1 VYLEYEYQNVSFIS
15 SLCHTRFLKEVI
27 KGMNT
32 RVEKACGIDVH
43 QAFLAATIL
52 TSAGTK
58 DTREFSTCLDGLVNL
73 RTWILENGC
82 QRVAIESTGIYHIPT
97 YTILEGKVETMVANP
112 LQIKNIPGR
121 KNDNIDSEWIAE
133 VCLNGQ
139 IKPSYIPCR
148 EIRDLR
154 ELTRTHVKFTQ
165 SRTTLKNKVHKILQR
180 SGVRISGVLSDI
192 FGKSGI
198 TILNGIMDGKSIEQ
212 IFNKLDKRVKNKKSE
227 IKDAMK
233 GELNQNDIFVIKE
246 CLETVKFLDARIK
259 EFDSRIFQSIKG
271 MQKELEILMSIPGIG
286 FTIAAAAIAEIGD
299 IKVFPS
305 PKNLVSWSG
314 LAPAVNESA
323 GKSSNGHITKH
334 GNKYLRT
341 ILVQAANS
349 ISIGKPNKLRFFY
362 QRIMAKKGHKKAIV
376 ALARKLAS
384 IIHHL
389 LANNEKYSEEEPK
402 EKRVRLPKFVPVQ
415 DLDIDGMIE
424 LLCEAGYT
432 VNKSSSAR

>member
-1 VYLEYEYQNVSFIS
+1 
-15 SLCHTRFLKEVI
+15 
-27 KGMNT
+27 MNT

-52 TSAGTK
+52 TAAGTK
-58 DTREFSTCLDGLVNL
+58 DTREFSTRLDGLMDL

-97 YTILEGKVETMVANP
+97 YTILEGKVETIVANP
-112 LQIKNIPGR
+112 LQIKYIPGR
-121 KNDNIDSEWIAE
+121 KNDDIDSEWIAE

-148 EIRDLR
+148 EIRDIR
-154 ELTRTHVKFTQ
+154 ELTRTHVKLTQ
-165 SRTTLKNKVHKILQR
+165 TRTVLKNKVHKILQR
-180 SGVRISGVLSDI
+180 AGVQISGVLTDI

-198 TILNGIMDGKSIEQ
+198 IILNGIMNGKSIEQ
-212 IFNKLDKRVKNKKSE
+212 IFNELKDKRIKNKKAE
-227 IKDAMK
+227 IKEAIR
-233 GELNQNDIFVIKE
+233 GELSQNDIFVIKE
-246 CLETVKFLDARIK
+246 CLETVKFLDAKI
-259 EFDSRIFQSIKG
+259 EDFDSRIFQSLTG
-271 MQKELEILMSIPGIG
+271 MQTKLELLMSIPGIG

-299 IKVFPS
+299 IKVFPK

-349 ISIGKPNKLRFFY
+349 IAIGKPNKLRFFY
-362 QRIMAKKGHKKAIV
+362 QRIKSKKGHKKAIV

-389 LANNEKYSEEEPK
+389 LLNNEKYSEEELK
-402 EKRVRLPKFVPVQ
+402 EKKVKLPKFVSLQ
-415 DLDIDGMIE
+415 DIDKDGMIE
-424 LLCEAGYT
+424 ILCEAGYT
-432 VNKSSSAR
+432 VNKSSSAG

>member
-1 VYLEYEYQNVSFIS
+1 
-15 SLCHTRFLKEVI
+15 
-27 KGMNT
+27 MNI

-58 DTREFSTCLDGLVNL
+58 DTREFSTCLDGLLDL
-73 RTWILENGC
+73 RTWILENRC
-82 QRVAIESTGIYHIPT
+82 ERVAIESTGIYHIPT
-97 YTILEGKVETMVANP
+97 YTILEGKVETIVANP

-121 KNDNIDSEWIAE
+121 KTDDIDSEWIAE

-148 EIRDLR
+148 EIRDIR
-154 ELTRTHVKFTQ
+154 ELTRTHVKLTQ
-165 SRTTLKNKVHKILQR
+165 SRTVLKNKVHKILQR
-180 SGVRISGVLSDI
+180 AGVRISGGLSDI
-192 FGKSGI
+192 FGKSGV
-198 TILNGIMDGKSIEQ
+198 TILNGILDGKTIDQ
-212 IFNKLDKRVKNKKSE
+212 IFNELKDKRIKNKKAE
-227 IKDAMK
+227 IKDAIK
-233 GELNQNDIFVIKE
+233 GELSQIDIFVIKE
-246 CLETVKFLDARIK
+246 CLETVKFFDAKIK
-259 EFDSRIFQSIKG
+259 EFDSRIFQSLIA
-271 MQKELEILMSIPGIG
+271 MQNKLEILMSIPGIG

-299 IKVFPS
+299 IRVFS
-305 PKNLVSWSG
+305 KPKNLVSWSG

-349 ISIGKPNKLRFFY
+349 IAIGKPNKLRFFY
-362 QRIMAKKGHKKAIV
+362 QRIKTKKGHKKAIV

-389 LANNEKYSEEEPK
+389 LTNNEKYSEEELK
-402 EKRVRLPKFVPVQ
+402 EKKLKLSKSIPVQ
-415 DLDIDGMIE
+415 DLDMDGMIE
-424 LLCEAGYT
+424 ILCGAGYI
-432 VNKSSSAR
+432 VNKSSSAG

>member
-1 VYLEYEYQNVSFIS
+1 
-15 SLCHTRFLKEVI
+15 
-27 KGMNT
+27 MNT

-43 QAFLAATIL
+43 QAFLVATIV

-58 DTREFSTCLDGLVNL
+58 DTREFSTCLDGLMDL
-73 RTWILENGC
+73 RTGILENGC

-97 YTILEGKVETMVANP
+97 YTTLEGKVETIVANP
-112 LQIKNIPGR
+112 LQIKYIPGR
-121 KNDNIDSEWIAE
+121 KNDDIDSEWIAE

-148 EIRDLR
+148 EIRDIR
-154 ELTRTHVKFTQ
+154 ELTRTHVKFTHA
-165 SRTTLKNKVHKILQR
+165 RTALKNKVHKILQR
-180 SGVRISGVLSDI
+180 AGVRISGVLSDI

-198 TILNGIMDGKSIEQ
+198 IILNGIMDGKSIEQ
-212 IFNKLDKRVKNKKSE
+212 IFSELKDKRIKNKKPE
-227 IKDAMK
+227 IKDAIK
-233 GELNQNDIFVIKE
+233 GELSQNDIFVIKE
-246 CLETVKFLDARIK
+246 CLETVKYLDDKIK
-259 EFDSRIFQSIKG
+259 EFDSRIFQSLTG
-271 MQKELEILMSIPGIG
+271 MQKELEILMSIPAIG

-299 IKVFPS
+299 IKVFS
-305 PKNLVSWSG
+305 KPKNLVSWSG

-349 ISIGKPNKLRFFY
+349 IAIGKPNKLRFFY
-362 QRIMAKKGHKKAIV
+362 QRIKAKKGHKKAIV

-389 LANNEKYSEEEPK
+389 LSNNEKYFEEELK
-402 EKRVRLPKFVPVQ
+402 EKKAKLPKFVPVQ
-415 DLDIDGMIE
+415 ELDMDEMIE
-424 LLCEAGYT
+424 ILCGAGYI
-432 VNKSSSAR
+432 VKKSSPAG

>member
-1 VYLEYEYQNVSFIS
+1 
-15 SLCHTRFLKEVI
+15 
-27 KGMNT
+27 M
-32 RVEKACGIDVH
+32 
-43 QAFLAATIL
+43 
-52 TSAGTK
+52 
-58 DTREFSTCLDGLVNL
+58 
-73 RTWILENGC
+73 ENSC

-97 YTILEGKVETMVANP
+97 YTILEGKVETIVANP

-121 KNDNIDSEWIAE
+121 KNDDLDSEWIAE

-148 EIRDLR
+148 EIRDIR
-154 ELTRTHVKFTQ
+154 ELTRTHVRFTQ
-165 SRTTLKNKVHKILQR
+165 SRAALKNKVHKILQR
-180 SGVRISGVLSDI
+180 AGIRINGVLSDI
-192 FGKSGI
+192 FGKSGVI
-198 TILNGIMDGKSIEQ
+198 ILNGIMEGISIDK
-212 IFNKLDKRVKNKKSE
+212 IFDELKDKRIKNKKAD
-227 IKDAMK
+227 IKNAIK
-233 GELNQNDIFVIKE
+233 GELSQIDIFVIKE
-246 CLETVKFLDARIK
+246 CLETVKYFDAKIT
-259 EFDSRIFQSIKG
+259 EFDSRIFQSLTR

-299 IKVFPS
+299 IKVFPK

-349 ISIGKPNKLRFFY
+349 IAIGKPNKLRFFY
-362 QRIMAKKGHKKAIV
+362 QRIKAKKGHKKAIV

-389 LANNEKYSEEEPK
+389 LANYEKYKEEELK
-402 EKRVRLPKFVPVQ
+402 EKKVRLSKFVPVQ
-415 DLDIDGMIE
+415 DLDMDGMIKI
-424 LLCEAGYT
+424 LCEAGYT
-432 VNKSSSAR
+432 VNKSSAAG

>member
-1 VYLEYEYQNVSFIS
+1 M
-15 SLCHTRFLKEVI
+15 K
-27 KGMNT
+27 T

-52 TSAGTK
+52 TSTGTK
-58 DTREFSTCLDGLVNL
+58 DTREFSTCLDGLLNL
-73 RTWILENGC
+73 RTWILENEC

-97 YTILEGKVETMVANP
+97 YTILEDKVETIVANP
-112 LQIKNIPGR
+112 LQIKYIPGR
-121 KNDNIDSEWIAE
+121 KNDYIDSEWIAE

-148 EIRDLR
+148 EIRDIR
-154 ELTRTHVKFTQ
+154 ELTRTHVKFTRI
-165 SRTTLKNKVHKILQR
+165 RTVLKNKIHKILQR
-180 SGVRISGVLSDI
+180 AGVRISGVLSDI

-198 TILNGIMDGKSIEQ
+198 IVLNGIVDGKSIEQ
-212 IFNKLDKRVKNKKSE
+212 IFGELTDKRIKNKNLE
-227 IKDAMK
+227 IKGAIK
-233 GELNQNDIFVIKE
+233 GELSQSDIFVIKE
-246 CLETVKFLDARIK
+246 CLEMVKFLDAKIK
-259 EFDSRIFQSIKG
+259 GFDSRIFQSIPA
-271 MQKELEILMSIPGIG
+271 MQKQLEILMSIPGIG
-286 FTIAAAAIAEIGD
+286 FTIAASAIAEIGE
-299 IKVFPS
+299 IKVFPK

-349 ISIGKPNKLRFFY
+349 IAIGKPNKLRFFC
-362 QRIMAKKGHKKAIV
+362 QRIKASKGHKKAIV

-389 LANNEKYSEEEPK
+389 LSNNEKYTEEESK
-402 EKRVRLPKFVPVQ
+402 EKKVRLPKFVPVQ
-415 DLDIDGMIE
+415 DLNIDEMIE

-432 VNKSSSAR
+432 VNKSSSAG

>member
-1 VYLEYEYQNVSFIS
+1 
-15 SLCHTRFLKEVI
+15 
-27 KGMNT
+27 MNT

-43 QAFLAATIL
+43 QVFLAATIL
-52 TSAGTK
+52 TSTGTK
-58 DTREFSTCLDGLVNL
+58 DTREFSTCLDGLLDL
-73 RTWILENGC
+73 RTWILENRC
-82 QRVAIESTGIYHIPT
+82 ERVAIESTGIYHIPT
-97 YTILEGKVETMVANP
+97 YTILEGKVETIVANP

-121 KNDNIDSEWIAE
+121 KNDDIDSEWIAE

-148 EIRDLR
+148 EIRDIR

-180 SGVRISGVLSDI
+180 AGVRISGVLSDI
-192 FGKSGI
+192 FGKSGV
-198 TILNGIMDGKSIEQ
+198 TILNGITDGKLIDE
-212 IFNKLDKRVKNKKSE
+212 IFNELKDKRIKNKKAE
-227 IKDAMK
+227 IKDAIK
-233 GELNQNDIFVIKE
+233 GELSQNDIFVIKE
-246 CLETVKFLDARIK
+246 CLETVKFLDAKIK
-259 EFDSRIFQSIKG
+259 EFDSRIFQSLTV

-299 IKVFPS
+299 IRVFS
-305 PKNLVSWSG
+305 KPKNLVSWGG

-349 ISIGKPNKLRFFY
+349 IAIGKPNKLRFFY
-362 QRIMAKKGHKKAIV
+362 QRIKAKKGHKKAIV

-389 LANNEKYSEEEPK
+389 LANNEKYSEEELK
-402 EKRVRLPKFVPVQ
+402 EKKVKLQKFVSIQ
-415 DLDIDGMIE
+415 DLNMDEMIE
-424 LLCEAGYT
+424 ILCEAGYT
-432 VNKSSSAR
+432 INKGSSAG

>member
-1 VYLEYEYQNVSFIS
+1 M
-15 SLCHTRFLKEVI
+15 K
-27 KGMNT
+27 T

-52 TSAGTK
+52 TSTGTK
-58 DTREFSTCLDGLVNL
+58 DTREFSTCLDGLLNL
-73 RTWILENGC
+73 RTWILENEC

-97 YTILEGKVETMVANP
+97 YTILEDKVETIVANP
-112 LQIKNIPGR
+112 LQIKYIPGR
-121 KNDNIDSEWIAE
+121 KNDHIDSEWIAE

-148 EIRDLR
+148 EIRDIR
-154 ELTRTHVKFTQ
+154 ELTRTHVKFTHI
-165 SRTTLKNKVHKILQR
+165 RTVLKNKVHKILQR
-180 SGVRISGVLSDI
+180 AGVRISGVLSDI

-198 TILNGIMDGKSIEQ
+198 IVLNGIVDGKSIEQ
-212 IFNKLDKRVKNKKSE
+212 IFGEFTDKRIKNKKLE
-227 IKDAMK
+227 IKDAIK
-233 GELNQNDIFVIKE
+233 GELSQSDIFVIKE
-246 CLETVKFLDARIK
+246 CLETVKFLDAKIK
-259 EFDSRIFQSIKG
+259 DFDSRIFQSISA
-271 MQKELEILMSIPGIG
+271 MQKQLEILMSIPGIG
-286 FTIAAAAIAEIGD
+286 FTTAASAIAEIGE
-299 IKVFPS
+299 IKVFPK

-349 ISIGKPNKLRFFY
+349 IAIGKPNKLRFFY
-362 QRIMAKKGHKKAIV
+362 QRIKASKGHKKAIV

-389 LANNEKYSEEEPK
+389 LSNDEKYTEEESK
-402 EKRVRLPKFVPVQ
+402 EKKVRLPKFVPVQ
-415 DLDIDGMIE
+415 DLNIDEMIE
-424 LLCEAGYT
+424 LLCEAGYA
-432 VNKSSSAR
+432 VNKSSSAV

>member
-1 VYLEYEYQNVSFIS
+1 
-15 SLCHTRFLKEVI
+15 
-27 KGMNT
+27 MNI

-52 TSAGTK
+52 TSTGTK
-58 DTREFSTCLDGLVNL
+58 DTREFSTCLDGLLNL
-73 RTWILENGC
+73 RTWILENRC
-82 QRVAIESTGIYHIPT
+82 ERVAIESTGIYHIPT
-97 YTILEGKVETMVANP
+97 YTILEGKVETIVANP

-121 KNDNIDSEWIAE
+121 KNDDIDSEWIAE

-148 EIRDLR
+148 EIRDIR

-165 SRTTLKNKVHKILQR
+165 SRTVLKNKVHKILQR

-192 FGKSGI
+192 FGKSGV
-198 TILNGIMDGKSIEQ
+198 TILNGIMDGKLIDQ
-212 IFNKLDKRVKNKKSE
+212 IFNELKDKRIKNKKAE
-227 IKDAMK
+227 IKDAVK
-233 GELNQNDIFVIKE
+233 GELSQNDIFVIKE
-246 CLETVKFLDARIK
+246 CLETVKFLDAKIT
-259 EFDSRIFQSIKG
+259 EFDSRIFQSLTG
-271 MQKELEILMSIPGIG
+271 MQEKLEILMSIPGIG

-299 IKVFPS
+299 IRVFS
-305 PKNLVSWSG
+305 KPKNLVSWSG

-349 ISIGKPNKLRFFY
+349 IAIGKPNKLRFFY
-362 QRIMAKKGHKKAIV
+362 QRIKAKKGHKKAIV

-389 LANNEKYSEEEPK
+389 LSNNEKYSEEELK
-402 EKRVRLPKFVPVQ
+402 EKQVKLRKFVSIKELNM
-415 DLDIDGMIE
+415 DEMIE
-424 LLCEAGYT
+424 ILCEAGYT
-432 VNKSSSAR
+432 INKGSTAG